1 MVKVEGFAAM
11 KSGRTNGLTKRQG
24 EILDFVTCYLRENG
38 YPPTIRE
45 IGDAFGFRSN
55 RGVIDHLR
63 ALERKGF
70 IRRNPRSSRAIELL
84 FNGEGET
91 VGVGGGGRVRA
102 YPVAG
107 RIEAGSPSPPI
118 EDIRCAMLIDRDLF
132 DEEGDFL
139 LEVTGDSMVG
149 DHIVPGDLL
158 VVKRTSA
165 CENGDIVVVMVD
177 GETTV
182 KRLFRSEGRLI
193 LRPSNDAYEPIV
205 LEGSDI
211 RTCTIVG
218 KVLGL
223 VRRGGPRRIPFS
235 G

>member
-1 MVKVEGFAAM
+1 M
-11 KSGRTNGLTKRQG
+11 KSGKANSLTKRQG
-24 EILDFVTCYLRENG
+24 EILDFVTRYLRENG

-45 IGDAFGFRSN
+45 IREAFGFRSN

-63 ALERKGF
+63 AIERKGF

-84 FNGEGET
+84 VNNSAESDS
-91 VGVGGGGRVRA
+91 VAGGRRVRS
-102 YPVAG
+102 YPLAG
-107 RIEAGSPSPPI
+107 RIEAGSPAPPI
-118 EDIRCAMLIDRDLF
+118 EDMQDALLIDRDLF

-158 VVKRTSA
+158 VVKRTA
-165 CENGDIVVVMVD
+165 TCKNGDIVVAMVD

-182 KRLFRSEGRLI
+182 KRFFRSEGRLI
-193 LRPSNDAYEPIV
+193 LRPSNAAYAPIV

-218 KVLGL
+218 KVLGI
-223 VRRGGPRRIPFS
+223 VRRRAQHGRLFS